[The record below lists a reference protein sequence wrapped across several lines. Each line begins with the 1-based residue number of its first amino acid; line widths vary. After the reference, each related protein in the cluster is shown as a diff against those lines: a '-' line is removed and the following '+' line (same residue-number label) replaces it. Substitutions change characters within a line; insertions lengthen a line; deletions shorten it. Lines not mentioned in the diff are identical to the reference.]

1 MSCIDAAIIKALV
14 EHIGMNPDDVPI
26 GGGSSGSN
34 LLWKKVYL
42 YKFTTADGYF
52 TYQDGLNNEM
62 NKELIQIGDI
72 FRVRN
77 SDGELCD
84 YIVCEYNLDDSE
96 DSRMYTAMTTG
107 GPSKDFMLNIKAENG
122 KMIHKISLPPDVV
135 ISTDDAETGV
145 FRLDHE
151 NNPTSV
157 TGLIGMLLGFCL
169 QFMKDINELRG

>member
-26 GGGSSGSN
+26 GGGSSGSD
-34 LLWKKVYL
+34 LSWKKVYL
-42 YKFTTADGYF
+42 QKFTTADDYF
-52 TYQDGLNNEM
+52 TYQDLNNDK
-62 NKELIQIGDI
+62 NKDQIQIGDI

-145 FRLDHE
+145 FRLDQK
-151 NNPTSV
+151 NNPTTV

>member
-34 LLWKKVYL
+34 LSWKKVNL
-42 YKFTTADGYF
+42 SKFTTTDDEITF
-52 TYQDGLNNEM
+52 QDWINDM
-62 NKELIQIGDI
+62 NKDLIHIGDI

-96 DSRMYTAMTTG
+96 DSRVYTAMTTG
-107 GPSKDFMLNIKAENG
+107 GPSKDFVLNINTQDG
-122 KMIHKISLPPDVV
+122 KKIYKITLPPDVV

-145 FRLDHE
+145 FRLDHQD
-151 NNPTSV
+151 NPTTV
-157 TGLIGMLLGFCL
+157 TGLIGMLLEFCL

>member
-26 GGGSSGSN
+26 GSGSSGSN
-34 LLWKKVYL
+34 LSWKKVYL
-42 YKFTTADGYF
+42 YKFTTTDGEF
-52 TYQDGLNNEM
+52 TYQDTNNEM
-62 NKELIQIGDI
+62 NKDIIQIGDI

-84 YIVCEYNLDDSE
+84 YIVYKYDEDDSE
-96 DSRMYTAMTTG
+96 DARMYLTSTTG
-107 GPSKDFMLNIKAENG
+107 GSEKDFMLNIRTEDG
-122 KMIHKISLPPDVV
+122 KKIHKITLPPGVV

-151 NNPTSV
+151 DNPSSV
-157 TGLIGMLLGFCL
+157 TGLIGMLLEFCL

>member
-42 YKFTTADGYF
+42 YKFTTTDGEF
-52 TYQDGLNNEM
+52 SYQDLNNEM
-62 NKELIQIGDI
+62 NKDIIQIGDI

-84 YIVCEYNLDDSE
+84 YIVYGYRDDT
-96 DSRMYTAMTTG
+96 DSHRQYHSRTTS
-107 GPSKDFMLNIKAENG
+107 GPEKDFTLNIKTENS
-122 KMIHKISLPPDVV
+122 KMIHEIELPPGVV

-145 FRLDHE
+145 FRLDQQ
-151 NNPTSV
+151 NNPTTV

>member
-26 GGGSSGSN
+26 GGSSGSN
-34 LLWKKVYL
+34 LSWKKVKL
-42 YKFTTADGYF
+42 YKFTTTDGEF
-52 TYQDGLNNEM
+52 TYQDENNEM
-62 NKELIQIGDI
+62 NKDIIRRGDI

-84 YIVCEYNLDDSE
+84 YIVYGYDQDDSE
-96 DSRMYTAMTTG
+96 DSRMYLTSTNG
-107 GPSKDFMLNIKAENG
+107 LEKDFLLNIRTEDG
-122 KMIHKISLPPDVV
+122 KKIHRITLPPDVV

-145 FRLDHE
+145 FRLDHKD
-151 NNPTSV
+151 NPTTV

-169 QFMKDINELRG
+169 QFMKDINELRGSN